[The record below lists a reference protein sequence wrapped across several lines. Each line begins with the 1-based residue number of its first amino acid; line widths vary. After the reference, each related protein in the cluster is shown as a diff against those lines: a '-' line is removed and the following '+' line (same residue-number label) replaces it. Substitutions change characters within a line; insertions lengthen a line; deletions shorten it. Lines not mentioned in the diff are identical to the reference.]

1 MLEQFFQRH
10 LEDDEPLYL
19 IIHKH
24 WFLSVKELSLPV
36 LAFIGTLILGFIAPI
51 TPVFA
56 ILLMI
61 DVGIVVWFFRN
72 FLDYYLDALLITD
85 RAVIDVEWH
94 GWFHRE
100 STRIEYSSIE
110 GVSYEIQGI
119 LGTFLKYGTIT
130 IERIGSGSVVEIEN
144 VKNPRDVESAI
155 LACQTECLRTKN
167 LKDSA
172 QVKDIIAEIVAERMH
187 MKELDMNKKSE
198 PEKISTKR

>member
-61 DVGIVVWFFRN
+61 DVGIFVWFFRN

-85 RAVIDVEWH
+85 RAVIDVELH

-110 GVSYEIQGI
+110 GVSYEIKGI
-119 LGTFLKYGTIT
+119 FGTLLQYGTIT
-130 IERIGSGSVVEIEN
+130 IERIGSGSVLEIEK

-155 LACQTECLRTKN
+155 LACQTACLRTKN
-167 LKDSA
+167 LRDSA
-172 QVKDIIAEIVAERMH
+172 QVKDIIAEIVAERMQIRN
-187 MKELDMNKKSE
+187 LDHE
-198 PEKISTKR
+198 DEEVEV

>member
-1 MLEQFFQRH
+1 MLERLFQGH
-10 LEDDEPLYL
+10 LEEDEPLYL
-19 IIHKH
+19 IVHKH
-24 WFLSVKELSLPV
+24 WIHSVRELSLPV
-36 LAFIGTLILGFIAPI
+36 LALIATLVFLYVAPI
-51 TPVFA
+51 KPVAFA
-56 ILLMI
+56 VLIINL
-61 DVGIVVWFFRN
+61 GIVVWLFRN

-119 LGTFLKYGTIT
+119 IGTLLNFGTIT

-144 VKNPRDVESAI
+144 VKRPRDIESAI
-155 LACQTECLRTKN
+155 LACQSECIHAKN

-172 QVKDIIAEIVAERMH
+172 QVKDIIAEIVAERMQ
-187 MKELDMNKKSE
+187 MKDLDAQEEGHVQSKS
-198 PEKISTKR
+198 R

>member
-1 MLEQFFQRH
+1 MLERLFQGH
-10 LEDDEPLYL
+10 LEEDEPLYL
-19 IIHKH
+19 IVHKH
-24 WFLSVKELSLPV
+24 WIHSVRELSFPV
-36 LAFIGTLILGFIAPI
+36 LVFVCTLIFLYVAPI
-51 TPVFA
+51 KPVAFA
-56 ILLMI
+56 VLII
-61 DVGIVVWFFRN
+61 DLGIVVWLFRN

-119 LGTFLKYGTIT
+119 IGTLLNFGTIT

-144 VKNPRDVESAI
+144 VKRPRDIESAI
-155 LACQTECLRTKN
+155 LACQSECIHAKN

-172 QVKDIIAEIVAERMH
+172 QVKDIIAEIVAERMQ
-187 MKELDMNKKSE
+187 MKDLDAEEEEHVQSKS
-198 PEKISTKR
+198 R